1 MGGSDCHVHHL
12 QRRPDFHRFR
22 SVRLPSSR
30 RRHSSRIADER
41 LRTATFRSYS
51 RSKGKSFAK
60 DARLILL
67 TSEGGSITLR
77 TESDEGMFGHHG
89 SKAAA
94 NMVGKLLS
102 SSLKKEGVIVGM
114 AHPGFLKS
122 GA

>member
-1 MGGSDCHVHHL
+1 MYTIC
-12 QRRPDFHRFR
+12 
-22 SVRLPSSR
+22 SVAPTFIASALCVPPLLVLPFSSQHANR
-30 RRHSSRIADER
+30 VSTIAV
-41 LRTATFRSYS
+41 S

-102 SSLKKEGVIVGM
+102 ASLKKEGVIVGM